1 VVIVSSSDVL
11 FTVDLLQFSDEF
23 LGLSLWWYGAIV
35 LGILLFG
42 YVISLWGFVS
52 SIMLASGLCGLLMF
66 CSACLCYCLGIW
78 FYGLWALFHGDFS
91 GGWWLR

>member
-11 FTVDLLQFSDEF
+11 FTVGLLQFSNEL
-23 LGLSLWWYGAIV
+23 LGLSLWWYGAID

-52 SIMLASGLCGLLMF
+52 SIMLASGLLMF
-66 CSACLCYCLGIW
+66 CSACLCYCLGFW

-91 GGWWLR
+91 GGWRLR